1 MTLARTLE
9 HPESL
14 LLADAWL
21 TGKGLAPEVIPF
33 KPFEKPLVLV
43 LAGQVGRFE
52 TGLEYYS
59 QAVVLRLFE
68 GVPTAFVKDSRK
80 DGKCGEKLFD
90 LLEDLDI
97 ERAIIYSSAKD
108 DSTAVKSAFNIVAE
122 VLNGTPKGRFWENQT
137 DSSQPKL
144 FSRSAR
150 RQVPNWGWDTVFK
163 SE

>member
-1 MTLARTLE
+1 M
-9 HPESL
+9 
-14 LLADAWL
+14 
-21 TGKGLAPEVIPF
+21 IPF

-59 QAVVLRLFE
+59 QAVVLQLFE
-68 GVPTAFVKDSRK
+68 GVPMAFVKDSRK

-97 ERAIIYSSAKD
+97 ERAIIYSSTKD
-108 DSTAVKSAFNIVAE
+108 DTTAVKSAFNVVAE
-122 VLNGTPKGRFWENQT
+122 VLNGTPKGRFWKNQT
-137 DSSQPKL
+137 NNSQLKL
-144 FSRSAR
+144 FSVSAR
-150 RQVPNWGWDTVFK
+150 RQVPKWDWYTVFK